1 MIEALLFWIATL
13 TGGMLLGGSLCLWLL
28 PRYMERA
35 ERKRRLR
42 RKPIVLDMSDL
53 PPWFWNGD
61 N

>member
-1 MIEALLFWIATL
+1 MIEALLFWLCTV

-28 PRYMERA
+28 PKYMERQD
-35 ERKRRLR
+35 RKRRLR
-42 RKPIVLDMSDL
+42 RKPITFQASDL